1 MRIEVYFER
10 TRKVI
15 DTCPILLSSN
25 IAYDKRGTYEGYIR
39 GELYFVDNS
48 VLHVREYVDVE
59 IEIDRLMYVYHYM
72 DASSTLVFRYDNTGH
87 HQKLNLSSYPHHKH
101 DGEEDNVIAS
111 SAPDLATILS
121 EIEELVELP

>member
-101 DGEEDNVIAS
+101 DREEDNVIAS